1 MTPVGVS
8 HRVRLREGRDSLRNR
23 KGVQFLSREALRQD
37 GSSRRVDGR
46 SRRVHHQDVPE
57 GPHHAVDLQ
66 AEGVGSGFGRLE
78 GWGQGDSRPSRL

>member
-37 GSSRRVDGR
+37 GSSHRIDGR

-57 GPHHAVDLQ
+57 GPHHAVGLR
-66 AEGVGSGFGRLE
+66 AEGFATRSGHLE
-78 GWGQGDSRPSRL
+78 G